1 MPVTD
6 LEEPMST
13 STAAINASRPATGWL
28 AAGVALAVIT
38 AAPFAWGDASEDH
51 PLRRFFVTL
60 AMVAIFTAIVAAF
73 AVPRARRRATH
84 GRTALILAVL
94 GLLLVPAYWIC
105 VTPVLAGGAITL
117 GRDGGRRGHIAVA
130 IAACAT
136 LAYLAFGLVD
146 MLVL

>member
-1 MPVTD
+1 MA
-6 LEEPMST
+6 T
-13 STAAINASRPATGWL
+13 STATVRTSHPSTGWL
-28 AAGVALAVIT
+28 AAGVAVAVVT

-60 AMVAIFTAIVAAF
+60 VMVAIFTAIVAGF

-105 VTPVLAGGAITL
+105 VTPVLAGGAIAL
-117 GRDGGRRGHIAVA
+117 GRDGGRRGRVAVA
-130 IAACAT
+130 IAAGAT
-136 LAYLAFGLVD
+136 VAYLAFGLAD